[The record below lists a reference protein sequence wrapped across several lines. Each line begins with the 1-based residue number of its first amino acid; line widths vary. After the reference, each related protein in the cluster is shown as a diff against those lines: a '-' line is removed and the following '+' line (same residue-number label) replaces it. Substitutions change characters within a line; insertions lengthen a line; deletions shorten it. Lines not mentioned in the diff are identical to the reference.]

1 MRIALILALA
11 LALVFALGS
20 AARADDVGVIVDGE
34 ASTPQLTAQL
44 AAWLTKHGYT
54 PVISPLPPETVGLF
68 TDAMRTNSG
77 NAREILEK
85 HATPAS
91 MVYVRVEIKAR
102 ATSGARDLT
111 LSVYWMVKGHDATAQ
126 TKDCERCTDQLVR
139 GALEDLLRKL
149 IGGGAF
155 GHLKLKSSPPGARIS
170 IDNQPIGVTPLDWDL
185 TTGKHMIQMD
195 KAGLK
200 PVARELVI
208 ASDKLELVVMTL
220 EPIDAAGGGGG
231 HGGRLVPALVLTAGV
246 GLLATGAVMIAIDQ
260 DSTGNA
266 ATYRDTGPAGVG
278 FAIGGAV
285 VTGVGAYLLY
295 RTRHT
300 SAAPVAAVSRDMAY
314 VGWLGQF

>member
-1 MRIALILALA
+1 MRIAFLLAIGLAILGARE
-11 LALVFALGS
+11 S

-91 MVYVRVEIKAR
+91 MVYVRVEVKAR

-111 LSVYWMVKGHDATAQ
+111 LSVYWLVKGHDATSQ
-126 TKDCERCTDQLVR
+126 SKDCERCTDQLVR

-155 GHLKLKSSPPGARIS
+155 GHVKLKSSPPGARIS
-170 IDNQPIGVTPLDWDL
+170 IDGQPIGVTPLDWDL
-185 TTGKHMIQMD
+185 TTGKHTIQMD

-200 PVARELVI
+200 PESRELVI

-220 EPIDAAGGGGG
+220 EPRDAAGGESGGG
-231 HGGRLVPALVLTAGV
+231 RVVPALVLGAGV
-246 GLLATGAVMIAIDQ
+246 GLLATGVVMIAIDQ
-260 DSTGNA
+260 DPSGKSEF
-266 ATYRDTGPAGVG
+266 YRDTGPTGVG
-278 FAIGGAV
+278 LAIAGAV
-285 VTGVGAYLLY
+285 VTGVGGYWLY
-295 RTRHT
+295 RTRRT
-300 SAAPVAAVSRDMAY
+300 SAPVAAVSRDMAY

>member
-1 MRIALILALA
+1 MRIALTLAILI
-11 LALVFALGS
+11 ALGA
-20 AARADDVGVIVDGE
+20 AARADNVGVIVDGE

-44 AAWLTKHGYT
+44 ADWLTKHGYT

-85 HATPAS
+85 HATPSS
-91 MVYVRVEIKAR
+91 MVYVRVDIKAR

-111 LSVYWMVKGHDATAQ
+111 MSVYWLVKGHDATSQ

-149 IGGGAF
+149 IGGGAL
-155 GHLKLKSSPPGARIS
+155 GHVKLKSSPPGARIS
-170 IDNQPIGVTPLDWDL
+170 IDGQPIGVTPLDWDL
-185 TTGKHMIQMD
+185 PTGKHTIQMD

-200 PVARELVI
+200 PVARELVV

-220 EPIDAAGGGGG
+220 DPLDAAGAEGYPS
-231 HGGRLVPALVLTAGV
+231 RVVPVIVLGAGV
-246 GLLATGAVMIAIDQ
+246 AVLATGAVLYAIDQ
-260 DSTGNA
+260 DDDGSRLR
-266 ATYRDTGPAGVG
+266 YHDTGPLGIGV
-278 FAIGGAV
+278 AIGGAV
-285 VTGVGAYLLY
+285 ITGVGGYLLY

-300 SAAPVAAVSRDMAY
+300 SSAPVAAVSRDMAY

>member
-1 MRIALILALA
+1 MRIALILAIGLA
-11 LALVFALGS
+11 LLLALGS

-77 NAREILEK
+77 TAREILEK

-111 LSVYWMVKGHDATAQ
+111 LSVYWLVKGHDATAQ

-139 GALEDLLRKL
+139 SALEDLLRKL

-155 GHLKLKSSPPGARIS
+155 GHVKLKSSPPGARIS

-195 KAGLK
+195 KAGRK
-200 PVARELVI
+200 PEVRELVV

-220 EPIDAAGGGGG
+220 EPDTAGGGDDRPSLAPPIG
-231 HGGRLVPALVLTAGV
+231 AIAV
-246 GLLATGAVMIAIDQ
+246 GAAAI
-260 DSTGNA
+260 
-266 ATYRDTGPAGVG
+266 
-278 FAIGGAV
+278 
-285 VTGVGAYLLY
+285 GVGAYLIAVDEDETGEKLKYKDSATAGVIVGGAGVALAVVGGIWLY
-295 RTRHT
+295 KNHQRRSSPVVAVT
-300 SAAPVAAVSRDMAY
+300 SDMAY
-314 VGWLGQF
+314 IGWSGRF